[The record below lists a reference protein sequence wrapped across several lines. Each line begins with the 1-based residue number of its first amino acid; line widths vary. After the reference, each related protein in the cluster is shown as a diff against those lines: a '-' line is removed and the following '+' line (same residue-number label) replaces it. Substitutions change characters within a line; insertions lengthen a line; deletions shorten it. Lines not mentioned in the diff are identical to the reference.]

1 MASAVLDAS
10 ALLAVLN
17 AEPGAEIVVSV
28 LGDAVVSAVNYAE
41 VVSKLVERGADAAV
55 AREAVA
61 SINVVVIA
69 FDLALAERTGALRAQ
84 TRRLGLS
91 LGDRACLAL
100 AEREGVPAITSDR
113 SWVGAVSNIEVRSIR

>member
-69 FDLALAERTGALRAQ
+69 FDSVLAERTGALRAQ

-100 AEREGVPAITSDR
+100 AEREAVPAITSDR